1 MWCGKAAAQ
10 GNVQAKYRLG
20 VMYYRGMRGGSGE
33 EPGHGDL
40 RKAMKWFREA
50 AADGDADAEK
60 MLGDICSSGE
70 DGDPDY
76 EKAAGWYRKALA
88 NGSADA
94 GECLKA
100 LVRDG
105 KIRN

>member
-1 MWCGKAAAQ
+1 
-10 GNVQAKYRLG
+10 
-20 VMYYRGMRGGSGE
+20 
-33 EPGHGDL
+33 
-40 RKAMKWFREA
+40 
-50 AADGDADAEK
+50 

-88 NGSADA
+88 NGNADA
-94 GECLKA
+94 GECLKE